1 MKKSFR
7 KLGLIGA
14 GLWAMTEEK
23 INETVKE
30 LIEKG
35 ELNREEGKK
44 LVLEMLDESKKQ
56 KRDLEKRISEKLQDA
71 LSKADVINRKEGQE
85 LEARISTLEEEVQRM
100 KNKEKMFFK

>member
-23 INETVKE
+23 IDEMVKD
-30 LIEKG
+30 LVEKG
-35 ELNREEGKK
+35 DINREEGKK
-44 LVLEMLDESKKQ
+44 LVMDMLDESKKQ
-56 KRDLEKRISEKLQDA
+56 KLDLEKKISEKLQDA
-71 LSKADVINRKEGQE
+71 ISKADVLNRKDVRE
-85 LEARISTLEEEVQRM
+85 LEDRINTLEEEVRKM